1 MGFGGTETPET
12 PVIAEAEMP
21 SPDEMNTAE
30 LQEASIAPIT
40 TDEAALYTKTGKA
53 CCWADS
59 GEYAFR
65 LRQLEIIN
73 HAIKTLA
80 EETWKDAEMI
90 SSFQAL
96 HRNVMTYKDVDGN
109 EADNHDWSI
118 VAEDLTFKP
127 MELRVNRFK
136 EFQEFFATKAGE
148 SKQQIKKD
156 FENYMTIFIRIRD
169 SLMKRM
175 AEQCSESAQKGGGRR
190 YNKRKPVSRRT
201 YY

>member
-1 MGFGGTETPET
+1 MGFGDSEPQVALG
-12 PVIAEAEMP
+12 P
-21 SPDEMNTAE
+21 SPDEMNSQE
-30 LQEASIAPIT
+30 LQQASIAPIT
-40 TDEAALYTKTGKA
+40 TDEAALYTRTGKA

-80 EETWKDAEMI
+80 EETWKDPEMI

-96 HRNVMTYKDVDGN
+96 HREVITYKDVDGN

-136 EFQEFFATKAGE
+136 EFEDYFATKGGA
-148 SKQQIKKD
+148 SKAQMKTD

-169 SLMKRM
+169 SLMQLM
-175 AEQCSESAQKGGGRR
+175 AQKCTESMTGGGRR
-190 YNKRKPVSRRT
+190 KRYGVSRR
-201 YY
+201 